1 MQRTL
6 RYILPLQIRVMKW
19 SDSFSIVARIQ
30 MHLPAMFRARAPP
43 PTLRYQ
49 LRLLFAISGVAN
61 AIAGAAVLAS
71 QGKHRCTWPHPLAK
85 KRH

>member
-6 RYILPLQIRVMKW
+6 HFILQLQIRVVKW
-19 SDSFSIVARIQ
+19 SDSFSTVAPIQ
-30 MHLPAMFRARAPP
+30 MHLPAMCRALAPP

-49 LRLLFAISGVAN
+49 LRLLFVTSGIAN
-61 AIAGAAVLAS
+61 AIAGAAAIAS
-71 QGKHRCTWPHPLAK
+71 QGKHRCTRPHPLAK